1 MNSND
6 CNSYDGGYE
15 EAIDSG
21 EGLEEL
27 HIGTEQ
33 PYDME
38 QGHIPDPR
46 FATRPGIPGS
56 RQATGMDGFAAP
68 DDELDEE

>member
-6 CNSYDGGYE
+6 GNGWDGGYE

-21 EGLEEL
+21 EGIDDL
-27 HIGTEQ
+27 HIGAEQ

-38 QGHIPDPR
+38 QGHIPYHR

-56 RQATGMDGFAAP
+56 RKATGMDDFAAP
-68 DDELDEE
+68 EDEELDG